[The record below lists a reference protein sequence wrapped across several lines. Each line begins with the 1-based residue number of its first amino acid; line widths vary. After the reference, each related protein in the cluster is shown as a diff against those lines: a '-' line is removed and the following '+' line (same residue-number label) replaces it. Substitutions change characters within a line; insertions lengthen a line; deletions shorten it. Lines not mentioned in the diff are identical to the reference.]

1 MPQGKK
7 MLKKIILILRRL
19 TRSNYFYVARH
30 NKVHFSCNAKNTKM
44 YVAGKDNLVQVDD
57 SVETYDLRI
66 AIMGNNNRLV
76 IHQNCFLSGAIELI
90 GDGNHIEIGANSKC
104 GSANIFA
111 HYGTSIAIG
120 EGCLFSDDIQ
130 IRTTDS
136 HSILD
141 ATGKRINPDKNIVLE
156 DRVWLGRGVTVL
168 KGSHIESD
176 VVVGTMSVVS
186 KTIPKNTLVAGT
198 PARVLRENITWSG
211 DAL

>member
-1 MPQGKK
+1 
-7 MLKKIILILRRL
+7 MLRKITNILRRL
-19 TRSNYFYVARH
+19 TLSNYFYVARH
-30 NKVHFSCNAKNTKM
+30 NQVTRSWNAKKTKM
-44 YVAGKDNLVQVDD
+44 YVGGQGNLVQVDD

-66 AIMGNNNRLV
+66 AVLGNNNRLI
-76 IHQNCFLSGAIELI
+76 IHKNCFVGGALELI
-90 GDGNHIEIGANSKC
+90 GDGNDIEIGQNSKC

-111 HYGTSIAIG
+111 HHGTSIRIG
-120 EGCLFSDDIQ
+120 EGCLFSDQIQ

-141 ATGKRINPDKNIVLE
+141 ENGKRINPEKNIVLE

-186 KTIPKNTLVAGT
+186 KTVRKNTLVAGT
-198 PARVLRENITWSG
+198 PARVIRENITWSG
-211 DAL
+211 DVL